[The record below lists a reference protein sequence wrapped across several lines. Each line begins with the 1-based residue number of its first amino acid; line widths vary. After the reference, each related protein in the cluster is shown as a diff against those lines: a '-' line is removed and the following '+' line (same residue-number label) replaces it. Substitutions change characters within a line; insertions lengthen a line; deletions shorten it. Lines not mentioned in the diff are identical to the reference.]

1 MAETEISEIEKLV
14 NAISSGEVRN
24 EIRLKLLSNLVYE
37 KKGDIKVPE
46 QYVDEM
52 ISYCQRNSDEL
63 EGTYDEVEQGALLTY
78 AARVAKHAGRTEQA
92 RQLYEKAISFN
103 DEKELTLVAARIAVE
118 AGMETKSKELYG
130 KILLSYEQRR
140 DFVGAVKIAE
150 EAEMPEEAKRYRV
163 LEERLKKLPPHFRY

>member
-103 DEKELTLVAARIAVE
+103 DEKDGEDLT
-118 AGMETKSKELYG
+118 S
-130 KILLSYEQRR
+130 S
-140 DFVGAVKIAE
+140 
-150 EAEMPEEAKRYRV
+150 AK
-163 LEERLKKLPPHFRY
+163 K